1 MNLSLSQRLSL
12 VFSVLLLACCGAS
25 AWLQIRANIMHE
37 KEVVQGLSRGL
48 ARSIALDAQLMHANS
63 DPAPA
68 PGTPT
73 SEGLGPEAVR
83 RLFGQLMVVNPNVE
97 VYLLDMD
104 GRIVGHAAPAGHLKR
119 DRVNLEPIRR
129 LLDNQ
134 PLPIQGD
141 DPRSDSGRKVFSAAV
156 LRMDERKVGYIYVI
170 LQSEEHDRLA
180 ARATASSALRT
191 TLWSMAVV
199 ALLVLVAGLV
209 AFRLITRPLHRLA
222 ATMGRLDTKA
232 EQLLLPPPNAGGRRD
247 EIAILERT
255 YSEMA
260 ERINEQWQ
268 TVRQLDHERR
278 EVVANISHDL
288 RTPLG
293 SLHGYL
299 ETLSLKDETLDA
311 AGRQHYLG
319 IALAQSRKVGRL
331 AQALFELARLE
342 HGAVAPE
349 IEAFSLSDLIQDVFQ
364 KFELR
369 AEEKQLQLNA
379 VLPHSA
385 PMVRADLGMIERV
398 LTNLFD
404 NAIRH
409 TPAGGAVEIAV
420 EPDEQGQVRITVGDT
435 GPGIPAEME
444 DVLFRR
450 PFALRGEHREGGLG
464 LLIVSRILQLH
475 GSTIELVRVPQ
486 RGAVFRFALA
496 AA

>member
-68 PGTPT
+68 SGVPA

-119 DRVNLEPIRR
+119 DHVNLEPIRR

-180 ARATASSALRT
+180 ARATASSVLRT
-191 TLWSMAVV
+191 TLWSMAIV
-199 ALLVLVAGLV
+199 ALLGLLAGLV
-209 AFRLITRPLHRLA
+209 AFRLITRPLHRLT
-222 ATMGRLDTKA
+222 ATMRQLDTKA
-232 EQLLLPPPNAGGRRD
+232 EQLVLPPPNAGGRRD

-255 YSEMA
+255 YGEMA

-268 TVRQLDHERR
+268 TMRQLDHERR

-369 AEEKQLQLNA
+369 AEEKQLHLNA
-379 VLPHSA
+379 VLPHPA

-409 TPAGGAVEIAV
+409 TPAGGTVEITV
-420 EPDEQGQVRITVGDT
+420 GPGGQDQVRITVSDT
-435 GPGIPAEME
+435 GPGIPVDME

-475 GSTIELVRVPQ
+475 DSTIELVRMPQ

-496 AA
+496 MA